1 MGCGETAIGVDTVS
15 PGMIRNRATVD
26 SGGNAGLPER
36 QALHTQAS
44 SATLLQH
51 PTHPGRWM
59 PPGICLPFLF
69 PRLSDNRLGIMGIRP
84 VIGFLQG
91 ASVADGALWSDAM
104 TSTSKVASNTPASR
118 AKAAGRYKFNGIKSR
133 RDAGA
138 TPGNGKPKATTARIQ
153 NAGRAATES
162 KPEFDKIV
170 ASDYRMVLTRT
181 VEPPAT
187 KRVELRHEYFLPNI
201 ARRACFREWRK
212 GYNAAT

>member
-69 PRLSDNRLGIMGIRP
+69 PRLSDNRPGIMGIRP

-118 AKAAGRYKFNGIKSR
+118 AKGGGRYKFNGIKSR

-153 NAGRAATES
+153 NAGRAATEL
-162 KPEFDKIV
+162 KPELDQIV
-170 ASDYRMVLTRT
+170 AAAYRGVVTRT
-181 VEPPAT
+181 VKARAT
-187 KRVELRHEYFLPNI
+187 KRVEPRHEYFLPNI
-201 ARRACFREWRK
+201 ARRACFRGWRK

>member
-69 PRLSDNRLGIMGIRP
+69 PRLSDNRPGIMGIRP

-118 AKAAGRYKFNGIKSR
+118 AKAGGRYKFNGIKSR

-153 NAGRAATES
+153 NAGRPLQS
-162 KPEFDKIV
+162 QNLSSMQIV
-170 ASDYRMVLTRT
+170 ACGLSHGSDTDRESH
-181 VEPPAT
+181 EPPS
-187 KRVELRHEYFLPNI
+187 V
-201 ARRACFREWRK
+201 
-212 GYNAAT
+212 

>member
-59 PPGICLPFLF
+59 PPGISLPFLF
-69 PRLSDNRLGIMGIRP
+69 PRLSDNRPGIMGIRP

-118 AKAAGRYKFNGIKSR
+118 AKAGGRYKFNGIKSR

-153 NAGRAATES
+153 NAGRAATEL
-162 KPEFDKIV
+162 KPELD
-170 ASDYRMVLTRT
+170 ADCGLRT
-181 VEPPAT
+181 
-187 KRVELRHEYFLPNI
+187 I
-201 ARRACFREWRK
+201 AWLSH
-212 GYNAAT
+212 GP